1 VSAEVGDSR
10 YQFDNYKQP
19 LQTKHTTV
27 TDINATVEVVHG
39 CHSLLYTSSV
49 SLNGKIMQLEPVTL
63 QDNNHVFTAG
73 QNRLG
78 IKTRN
83 CK

>member
-63 QDNNHVFTAG
+63 QDNNRVFTAG
-73 QNRLG
+73 QN
-78 IKTRN
+78 
-83 CK
+83 